1 MEKAKAEELIS
12 EFCDHYCR
20 WPWVCMNQD
29 RLDVHCDA
37 CPLPKLL
44 EQEDE
49 EKENHHDH
57 TDT

>member
-1 MEKAKAEELIS
+1 MEKTKEDLLS

-44 EQEDE
+44 DQ
-49 EKENHHDH
+49 EKEADH
-57 TDT
+57 EQRE